1 MRKLVWNCS
10 ILFEI
15 DAVWR
20 HLDADRRC
28 KFRNASGEHNGN
40 DVGEFRKTNPIR
52 SQMRRD
58 APTTSSSHSIDEYE
72 AG

>member
-20 HLDADRRC
+20 HLDADRDA
-28 KFRNASGEHNGN
+28 NSGTPPANTTGTTLVNFAKRTQFE
-40 DVGEFRKTNPIR
+40 V
-52 SQMRRD
+52 QMRRD